1 MTRVFHFLG
10 SMSWSYPS
18 GNSKGGCWYV
28 EFTHRKDGPVLDDQ
42 RLEVLAGSQDSFCRF
57 CRSFGL
63 SLVHSLPKL
72 HGHPHALV
80 VLKGCWTMLKKTWPV
95 GQLWPFWDCQRAR
108 PPFGLHPFSQS
119 PDVSREV
126 MLETSVTSSTSVSSM
141 KSMRLEDGE
150 EVQDHERYAIVLGH
164 GEGVLPNSPK
174 AETTNC
180 DVPEKGWYKQHIP

>member
-95 GQLWPFWDCQRAR
+95 GQLWLFEIAKELVHLSGFIPFLNLPMFQRSNAWNLCDL
-108 PPFGLHPFSQS
+108 LHFRLF
-119 PDVSREV
+119 DEKY
-126 MLETSVTSSTSVSSM
+126 E
-141 KSMRLEDGE
+141 LEDGE